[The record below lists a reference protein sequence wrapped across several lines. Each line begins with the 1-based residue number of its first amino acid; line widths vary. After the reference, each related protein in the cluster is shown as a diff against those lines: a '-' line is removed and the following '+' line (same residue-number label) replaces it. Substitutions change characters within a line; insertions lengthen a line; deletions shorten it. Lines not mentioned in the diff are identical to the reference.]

1 MAVTLISWL
10 YILIT
15 AFFTGLLMRKTV
27 KKGFG
32 YEINSIDAILVSGI
46 VFMTVFAEVCS
57 IFYPVGAEANLVL
70 IVICIFSLFLNRKEI
85 KDIIL
90 NSRPSVSFFIKAAVF
105 AIVIAAISSD
115 VPHDYDTYL
124 YHAQSIV
131 WIEKYGAVKGLAN
144 LHNRFGYNSAF
155 MCLQALFGQWITGRQ
170 MHQMNGFLC
179 LFMALFACSDN
190 FITNKKAP
198 EAEDLLKLS
207 ALAYIIYAADSISS
221 SGSDI
226 MTMLLLIYLF
236 AKWIHLYRNGSGY
249 PLDIKTDAGR
259 IKQGITEKNAVSYAL
274 LSMLAVFLCTVKLS
288 AVPAVLLSLY
298 PVCVLLKKRKFK
310 TVAGFTVTALFIGLP
325 YIIRNIIISG
335 YLIYP
340 MESLDLF
347 DPDWKVPAE
356 VCRVDRIDI
365 MKFGRGINGL
375 DGDFSL
381 TGWLQVWFRSLEF
394 VPRLIVCIGMIS
406 LAVFVIMLVKA
417 AVKKDRQALLRA
429 FVTGVSG
436 AGFLY
441 WLLSSPLMRYGIVVV
456 LIFNAVTI
464 GLMLDEKSR
473 RVYTV
478 FLVCC
483 VFFMLSGL
491 TDNYKGKQI
500 NMIFPED
507 YASFECKEVELPAGS
522 GSVTVYMPAEG
533 DQSGV
538 DVFPATP
545 EINPDYTELR
555 GRDFSEGFR
564 DKMSNRK

>member
-1 MAVTLISWL
+1 MIVTFLSWV
-10 YILIT
+10 YIFIAALL
-15 AFFTGLLMRKTV
+15 TGLLIRKALRLLFSYDIKDPDTV
-27 KKGFG
+27 
-32 YEINSIDAILVSGI
+32 IVSGI
-46 VFMTVFAEVCS
+46 AFMTVFAEYWS
-57 IFYPVGAEANLVL
+57 IFGGVGRAANIALAFFCLVS
-70 IVICIFSLFLNRKEI
+70 IIINRQELKDVI
-85 KDIIL
+85 KDIRRIPMYCFAL
-90 NSRPSVSFFIKAAVF
+90 TAVLAIVF
-105 AIVIAAISSD
+105 AALSSD
-115 VPHDYDTYL
+115 IPEDYDTYL
-124 YHAQSIV
+124 YHAQSIE
-131 WIEKYGAVKGLAN
+131 WINRYGLVKGLAN

-155 MCLQALFGQWITGRQ
+155 MCLQALFKSDITGHSL
-170 MHQMNGFLC
+170 HQMNGFFC
-179 LFMALFACSDN
+179 LFMAVFSCADN
-190 FITNKKAP
+190 FITKKRHI
-198 EAEDLLKLS
+198 EAEDILKLS
-207 ALAYIIYAADSISS
+207 ACFYILYAIKSISS

-226 MTMLLLIYLF
+226 MTMLLLLYLF
-236 AKWIHLYRNGSGY
+236 IKWTQLS
-249 PLDIKTDAGR
+249 KTDV
-259 IKQGITEKNAVSYAL
+259 KNAVPYGL
-274 LSMLAVFLCTVKLS
+274 LAVFAVFLSTVKLS
-288 AVPAVLLSLY
+288 AAP
-298 PVCVLLKKRKFK
+298 CVLLALYPLFFLIKEKRTVDIVKF
-310 TVAGFTVTALFIGLP
+310 VALSVITGLP
-325 YIIRNIIISG
+325 FIIRNVLISG

-483 VFFMLSGL
+483 MFFMLSGL
-491 TDNYKGKQI
+491 SDNYKGKQI